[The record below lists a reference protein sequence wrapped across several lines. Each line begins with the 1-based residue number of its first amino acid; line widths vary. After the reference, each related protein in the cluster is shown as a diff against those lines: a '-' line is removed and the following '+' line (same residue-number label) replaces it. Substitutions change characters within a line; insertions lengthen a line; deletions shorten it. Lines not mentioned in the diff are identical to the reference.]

1 MTEADR
7 VDQLRGVPLLADL
20 GAESLARIAR
30 MASEF
35 EAPENLV
42 LIERGQVGSGMF
54 ILKEGEVVVEL
65 KNGEVRLGPGEYFG
79 EMALLSESGRR
90 TARVRT
96 LTPVRCLAIGRADF
110 TTLLQEEPRLG
121 LVMLPILARRLAAM
135 ESPGA

>member
-20 GAESLARIAR
+20 DAEPLARIAR

-110 TTLLQEEPRLG
+110 TALLQEEPRLG
-121 LVMLPILARRLAAM
+121 LVILPILARRLAAM

>member
-1 MTEADR
+1 MSGSDR
-7 VDQLRGVPLLADL
+7 LDQLRGVPLLADL
-20 GAESLARIAR
+20 GAENLARIAEI
-30 MASEF
+30 ATEF

-42 LIERGQVGSGMF
+42 LIEVGQVGSGMF

-65 KNGEVRLGPGEYFG
+65 KTGEVYLGPGDYFG
-79 EMALLSESGRR
+79 EMALLSASGRR

-110 TTLLQEEPRLG
+110 TALIQEEPRLG
-121 LVMLPILARRLAAM
+121 LVMLPNLARRLAAM

>member
-20 GAESLARIAR
+20 DAEPLARIAR

-96 LTPVRCLAIGRADF
+96 LTRVRCLAIGRADF
-110 TTLLQEEPRLG
+110 TALLQEEPRLG
-121 LVMLPILARRLAAM
+121 LVILPILARRLAAM

>member
-1 MTEADR
+1 MTDADR

-20 GAESLARIAR
+20 GAEPLERIAR

-65 KNGEVRLGPGEYFG
+65 RNGDVRLGPGEYFG
-79 EMALLSESGRR
+79 EMALLSEGGKR

-110 TTLLQEEPRLG
+110 TALLHEEPRLG